1 VHVTVLVTGRSD
13 SLRNFVKNA
22 LRASARVVECQT
34 YAAAER
40 ALKECEPAVLVV
52 AEQPGDDVTMVAFA
66 HTVKV
71 GRPWLEVIL
80 IGADRSERF
89 LVGALRARVSD
100 CLKLPAASEDI
111 ADAVRACLERRT
123 GGSPDPSSRES
134 SELREKLVGAGPAA
148 ETLRERLFRVARS
161 ECNVL
166 ITGETGTGKELA
178 ADLIHSQSTRR
189 GKPLVC
195 VNCAAVPD
203 LLFESEL
210 FGYERGAFTGAN
222 STKDGKIRH
231 ADGGSVLLD
240 EIGDMSSYAQAKI
253 LRLLESKEVQRLGGR
268 GVTIVDV
275 RFIAATNHELEEL
288 VEKGSFRRD
297 LYYRLN
303 VARLHL
309 PALRERREDIPML
322 AGHFSRIFGQRCGH
336 RIQGFSKQALDLM
349 TGYDWPGNIRELRNV
364 VESVF
369 VNRPYPFVEVDDL
382 PQSLLGAGIRSGGEP
397 DAEKLMRVLR
407 ITNWNKSETAKR
419 LNWSRMTLYRKMAKY
434 GIHAEDGNESAAV
447 LSATAS

>member
-1 VHVTVLVTGRSD
+1 VHVKVLVAGRSD
-13 SLRNFVKNA
+13 GFRNSVRDA
-22 LRASARVVECQT
+22 LRASAKVVECYT
-34 YAAAER
+34 YAEAER
-40 ALKECEPAVLVV
+40 ELREGEPAVLII
-52 AEQPGDDVTMVAFA
+52 AEQPGHELSMLAFA
-66 HTVKV
+66 RSAKA
-71 GRPWLEVIL
+71 GRPWLEVL
-80 IGADRSERF
+80 LVGADPSEEF
-89 LVGALRARVSD
+89 LVAALRARVSD
-100 CLKLPAASEDI
+100 YLRMPAAGDEI
-111 ADAVRACLERRT
+111 VMAVRACLERHT
-123 GGSPDPSSRES
+123 EVPHASPASN
-134 SELREKLVGAGPAA
+134 ELCEKLVGCGPAA

-178 ADLIHSQSTRR
+178 ADLIHNQSPRR

-222 STKDGKIRH
+222 ATKDGKIRH

-268 GVTIVDV
+268 GGTIVDV
-275 RFIAATNHELEEL
+275 RFIAATNQELERL
-288 VEKGSFRRD
+288 IEKGLFRRD

-309 PALRERREDIPML
+309 PPLRERREDIPML
-322 AGHFSRIFGQRCGH
+322 IGHFSHIFGQRCGH
-336 RIQGFSKQALDLM
+336 RIEGFSKQALDRLM
-349 TGYDWPGNIRELRNV
+349 SYNWPGNIRELRNV

-369 VNRPYPFVEVDDL
+369 VNRPYPFAEIRDL
-382 PQSLLGAGIRSGGEP
+382 PQSLLAAEPGAGRET
-397 DAEKLMRVLR
+397 DAEKLMRALR
-407 ITNWNKSETAKR
+407 ITNWNKSEAAKT

-434 GIHAEDGNESAAV
+434 GIYGEEAGEPGAALSAAV
-447 LSATAS
+447 